1 MMKSMIIGG
10 EMNMSYYEYIIKDME
25 ERHETEKRIKINRYD
40 VACLRRLST
49 SVDVA
54 PRGTTWH
61 C

>member
-1 MMKSMIIGG
+1 MIIGN

-40 VACLRRLST
+40 VAFLRRLST
-49 SVDVA
+49 SVDVV